1 VEVEQVWLA
10 AGGAVALLLLVAV
23 LVLATAVRR
32 LGARVRVLEE
42 AATPGVDPRADA
54 VGSPAAVPAVP
65 AVPAPYVITGIDGD
79 GAAGLDGSHDA
90 DARAA
95 QPAVVQGRIDGA
107 LFADI
112 VAREGVIKAAGLAHG
127 LRRALAPATRN
138 RIRFEMKREVKR
150 SRRQRRAD
158 LKAALRDMQAR
169 ERSGEADLRDG
180 EDAA

>member
-54 VGSPAAVPAVP
+54 VGSPAAVPA
-65 AVPAPYVITGIDGD
+65 AYVITGIDGD
-79 GAAGLDGSHDA
+79 GAAGLGGELDA

-112 VAREGVIKAAGLAHG
+112 VAREGVIRAAGLAHG

>member
-54 VGSPAAVPAVP
+54 VGSPAAVPA
-65 AVPAPYVITGIDGD
+65 AYVITGIDGD
-79 GAAGLDGSHDA
+79 GAAGLGGELDAHA
-90 DARAA
+90 DAG